1 MGVET
6 SETIPQLI
14 HTATVLRKA
23 RRMRAEFLL
32 RWALQR
38 ASGKKLS
45 DDSQNCTD
53 AVDLSDVNIPGWC
66 GGSRRQR
73 MFDVT

>member
-6 SETIPQLI
+6 GETIPQLI
-14 HTATVLRKA
+14 HTAAALRKA

-38 ASGKKLS
+38 AAGKQLS
-45 DDSQNCTD
+45 DDFEHYTD
-53 AVDLSDVNIPGWC
+53 ATPPADVNGQDWR
-66 GGSRRQR
+66 SDARRR
-73 MFDVT
+73 ELFDD